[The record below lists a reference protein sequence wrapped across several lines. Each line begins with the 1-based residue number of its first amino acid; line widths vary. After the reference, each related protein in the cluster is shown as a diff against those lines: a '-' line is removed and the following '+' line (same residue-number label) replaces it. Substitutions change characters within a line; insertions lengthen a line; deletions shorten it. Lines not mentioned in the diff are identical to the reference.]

1 MHIDYILV
9 GLGLAGIAVAE
20 ELEERGK
27 SFVVFEDQSQTSSSV
42 AGGLYNPVLFMQN
55 LKPDSIKSTIIKLIF
70 SGSLKVSK
78 SKTTGFLPVINLC

>member
-42 AGGLYNPVLFMQN
+42 AGGMY
-55 LKPDSIKSTIIKLIF
+55 
-70 SGSLKVSK
+70 G
-78 SKTTGFLPVINLC
+78 GFETL